1 MMAKLLLLSDIFSKT
16 QATQALAKSLDATL
30 LCANDTALP
39 ATQQHQAYQQFIA
52 KGGHDEYLRRVMQAL
67 ERFRQVDVI
76 GFSAGASAAWRAI
89 SQSRNVSR
97 ALLFYPTQI
106 RHHVDLVPS
115 CNTDIIFARHES
127 AFDVK
132 QLMATLS
139 HPRIHCHR
147 SAYEHGFMNPLA
159 SSSSAQARDYG
170 NALIAQ
176 WRRPG

>member
-52 KGGHDEYLRRVMQAL
+52 KGGHDEYLRRVMQTL

-89 SQSRNVSR
+89 SQ
-97 ALLFYPTQI
+97 
-106 RHHVDLVPS
+106 
-115 CNTDIIFARHES
+115 C
-127 AFDVK
+127 
-132 QLMATLS
+132 
-139 HPRIHCHR
+139 R
-147 SAYEHGFMNPLA
+147 SAAWAAPRGGISWCARAPSAVRPRGRQGLA
-159 SSSSAQARDYG
+159 WPPPAR
-170 NALIAQ
+170 
-176 WRRPG
+176 